1 MRKSF
6 KLRLF
11 IQIFL
16 ACGIVILANRQIAQ
30 YFLSTQLTDRV
41 HLQMG
46 QALQRCSQH
55 FSDPSEYLLC
65 NARLDQGNLT
75 AWLADH
81 HVLCPALIE
90 GQIQEA
96 ACRVMRENTASW
108 SREKSGLATSIEVA
122 QRPIENDDWVAVRQA
137 GQAQGPMILLAKSN
151 VSQFQAQIWSL
162 RDRNLVYVLPVILT
176 MLLLVTWYMAH
187 VALRPIRQL
196 EKSMSDLTLEN
207 LTLVRVADAEF
218 REFQSFV
225 AIYQDLRTRL
235 NESFVKA
242 RRFAGDVSHELRT
255 PLTILR
261 GHAEQWIRQLPVG
274 SDAQVQVRVISD
286 EIERLIDIVERLL
299 LLSRA
304 DANSIKVNMQA
315 LNFSQAIT
323 QMIGESHGF
332 QSNVTFSGQI
342 EPNIVWHCD
351 RQLVGQLLQNLY
363 TNAVNYNLPGGWVK
377 VVLTRE
383 SNALRLTVENPTREL
398 TDEMINRAFERFYRG
413 AASHNRTIDGQG
425 LGLSLSLEIA
435 KVHQGQLSVERT
447 AEHTFKVS
455 LTAPLNPT
463 LA

>member
-6 KLRLF
+6 KLRLL

-16 ACGIVILANRQIAQ
+16 ACTIVILANRQIAQ
-30 YFLSTQLTDRV
+30 YLLSTQLAERL

-46 QALQRCSQH
+46 QALQRCGQH

-75 AWLADH
+75 AWLADR
-81 HVLCPALIE
+81 HVLCPAVVQ
-90 GQIQEA
+90 GQAQNQ
-96 ACRVMRENTASW
+96 ACQAMREGAAIW
-108 SREKSGLATSIEVA
+108 SPEPSGLDASIELA
-122 QRPIENDDWVAVRQA
+122 QHPIEREDWIAVRQA
-137 GQAQGPMILLAKSN
+137 QKPQGPMILLAKSN
-151 VSQFQAQIWSL
+151 VSDFQAQIWSL

-176 MLLLVTWYMAH
+176 MLLLVTWYMAY

-207 LTLVRVADAEF
+207 LAHVRVADAEF

-235 NESFVKA
+235 NESFNKA

-261 GHAEQWIRQLPVG
+261 GQAEQLIRQLPVG
-274 SDAQVQVRVISD
+274 SEAQVQVRVISD

-304 DANSIKVNMQA
+304 DAKGIKVNMQA
-315 LNFSQAIT
+315 LDFSHAIT

-332 QSNVTFSGQI
+332 QSNVSFTGQI

-377 VVLTRE
+377 VVLSRE
-383 SNALRLTVENPTREL
+383 SGALRLTVENPTREL
-398 TDEMINRAFERFYRG
+398 SDEVIERAFERFYRG
-413 AASHNRTIDGQG
+413 AASHNRAIDGQG

-447 AEHTFKVS
+447 ADKTFKVS
-455 LTAPLNPT
+455 LIAPLHP
-463 LA
+463 AGA